1 MPSAISSVQWSGITK
16 FTNCRLADG
25 GELEVGDIWVSSNTG
40 TVLSGQDAFFNAGT
54 LPDRVIDLGGRIVS
68 PGLIDVQLN
77 GAFGF
82 NFSTLPED
90 NQRYPKSLHEV
101 NTRLVCTGVTSYLPT
116 LTSQRPELYQ
126 TVGKSNS
133 KALFKADICL

>member
-1 MPSAISSVQWSGITK
+1 MPSAVSSIQWSGITK
-16 FTNCRLADG
+16 FTNCRLAHG
-25 GELEVGDIWVSSNTG
+25 EELEFGDLWVSSTTG
-40 TVLSGQDAFFNAGT
+40 TILSGQDTFFDAGT

-90 NQRYPKSLHEV
+90 IHQYPKSLHEV
-101 NTRLVCTGVTSYLPT
+101 NRKLVATGVTSYLPT

-126 TVGKSNS
+126 KVG
-133 KALFKADICL
+133 DCI